1 MKQVLIKLG
10 ILSLLLFSGLGKC
23 LSQHLNL
30 KLEFFSQQNINAQIN
45 KSEELIHSGFKPLIQ
60 SELENHTI
68 FDSISYKEARDK
80 LFSDRFKA
88 KRIYRKVRTEDFII
102 HHSKNFNL
110 KINPLFD
117 LTYKKSPDYN
127 QTFYNNTRGI
137 EFKGDMGKRISF
149 YTAFYENEARFA
161 PYITDYVNEHRVA
174 PGQGA
179 VKILGNSKFDFS
191 KASAYFTIKASK
203 NITIQAG
210 HYKHFIGEGYRSL
223 LLSDNSF
230 NYPYLRF
237 SATFEKFQYTVLWNQ
252 YQLFEGAYYSYHQR
266 KYGSV
271 SYLSWTPEPGFEFGL
286 FESVMWPGNTP
297 EEKHNF
303 NLNYFNPIILSRVP
317 IYGLNSKE
325 NILLGLN
332 SRIKIYK
339 FAQVFGQLAVD
350 NIDADVSANN
360 NYAFQIG
367 FKHFDLFHQK
377 LRNHTLFVHGE
388 FNYISPYTYAYK
400 DVQQSYSHYNQPV
413 THPNGS
419 GLKELLATAKY
430 SFKDFSLEVRGSY
443 LINSIDTSSTNF
455 GSNIFLPN
463 EIQTGILSHTG
474 NTPGQGIKNELIHL
488 YSELSFT
495 INPATNMRFF
505 MALHI
510 RENSNQLNSERKT
523 FYSVGIKT
531 NINNYYYDF

>member
-1 MKQVLIKLG
+1 MNQILIKPV
-10 ILSLLLFSGLGKC
+10 LLFFVFCLGLENG

-45 KSEELIHSGFKPLIQ
+45 KSEESIHSGFRPLIQ
-60 SELENHTI
+60 SELENHSI
-68 FDSISYKEARDK
+68 YDSIGYAETKDK
-80 LFSDRFKA
+80 LFSDKFKS
-88 KRIYRKVRTEDFII
+88 KWIYRKVRAEDFII
-102 HHSKNFNL
+102 HQSKNFNL

-117 LTYKKSPDYN
+117 FTYKKSPDYN

-137 EFKGDMGKRISF
+137 EFKGDIGKKFSF

-161 PYITDYVNEHRVA
+161 PYIASYVNEHRIA

-179 VKILGNSKFDFS
+179 VKILKNNKFDFS
-191 KASAYFTIKASK
+191 QASAYFTIKASK

-210 HYKHFIGEGYRSL
+210 HYKHFVGEGYRSL

-237 SATFEKFQYTVLWNQ
+237 SATFGKLQYTLIWNQ
-252 YQLFEGAYYSYHQR
+252 YQLFEGAYYNYHQR

-271 SYLSWTPEPGFEFGL
+271 SYLSWAPKPGFEFGL

-297 EEKHNF
+297 EEKNNF
-303 NLNYFNPIILSRVP
+303 NLNFFNPVILSRVS
-317 IYGLNSKE
+317 IYGLNAKE
-325 NILLGLN
+325 NILVGIN

-339 FAQVFGQLAVD
+339 FAQFFGQFALD
-350 NIDADVSANN
+350 NLDADVAANN
-360 NYAFQIG
+360 NYAFQLG
-367 FKHFDLFHQK
+367 FKHFDLFHQQLKNQK
-377 LRNHTLFVHGE
+377 LFLHTE
-388 FNYISPYTYAYK
+388 YNYISPYTYAYK
-400 DVQQSYSHYNQPV
+400 DVQQSYSHYNQPI
-413 THPNGS
+413 TYPAGS
-419 GLKELLATAKY
+419 GLKELLAAAKY
-430 SFKDFSLEVRGSY
+430 SFKDVSLEVRASY
-443 LINSIDTSSTNF
+443 LINSIDTISTNF

-463 EIQTGILSHTG
+463 EVQNGIVSHTG

-523 FYSVGIKT
+523 FYSFGIKT